1 MSSNHTR
8 IKLTPRHRANS
19 SLNDTN
25 SSVKVQNSSLYDIN
39 SSFSSS
45 IANMSA
51 KSEGF
56 TKYRL
61 KPRNKKN
68 DVTGE
73 VTHFSTFNNSESQCF
88 TSDDNKRYYRVLSK
102 LTSGQANRYPMAFFV
117 SDTCLASQAKHDSS
131 TAPIHPLQ
139 GRTVY
144 DGVTSQNKIAE
155 RQICGAV
162 ASKTESGPRHPISP
176 IIFNRSYS
184 VASTQNLL
192 GGYHA

>member
-1 MSSNHTR
+1 MISNHTR
-8 IKLTPRHRANS
+8 IKLTPRHRSNS

-25 SSVKVQNSSLYDIN
+25 SSVKAQNSSFN
-39 SSFSSS
+39 SNV
-45 IANMSA
+45 INMST
-51 KSEGF
+51 KSEKF

-61 KPRNKKN
+61 KPQSKKN

-73 VTHFSTFNNSESQCF
+73 VTHFFMKQAVAT
-88 TSDDNKRYYRVLSK
+88 DDNKRYYRVLSK
-102 LTSGQANRYPMAFFV
+102 LTSGQASRYLLAFFV

-176 IIFNRSYS
+176 IMFNRSYS